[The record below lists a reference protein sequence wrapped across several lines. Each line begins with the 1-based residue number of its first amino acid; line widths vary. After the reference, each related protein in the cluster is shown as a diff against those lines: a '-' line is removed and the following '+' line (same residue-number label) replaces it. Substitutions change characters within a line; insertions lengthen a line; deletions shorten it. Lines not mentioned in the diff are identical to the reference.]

1 MMGHSPNAWVLP
13 GGHLEVHESFEHGIC
28 REIVEETGL
37 VINENQ
43 PKMFLMYEN
52 SNKNYDHG
60 TQLIFF
66 FKASIPELAEELT
79 LKLSDKEVQ
88 KVAWIDHSHINKLLT
103 LPYDQITDEI
113 EVSDEWA
120 MKSQYPLRDLKPGYP
135 NDNAAGS
142 HFAFGFAM

>member
-52 SNKNYDHG
+52 SKTMIMEPNSS
-60 TQLIFF
+60 F
-66 FKASIPELAEELT
+66 S
-79 LKLSDKEVQ
+79 LKLQ
-88 KVAWIDHSHINKLLT
+88 FQN
-103 LPYDQITDEI
+103 LP
-113 EVSDEWA
+113 
-120 MKSQYPLRDLKPGYP
+120 K
-135 NDNAAGS
+135 N
-142 HFAFGFAM
+142 